1 MIETIRVFVADDH
14 TVVRKGIHAL
24 ISTEP
29 GMEIVGEAGNGKDAV
44 RLVRKLN
51 PDVILMDVVMP
62 QMDGIEAIGKI
73 TQQNQNARILALT
86 SFAEDDK
93 VLPAIKAGA
102 LGYLLKD
109 ASPQKLLQAIRDVC
123 RGVSSLDP
131 TVALKLI
138 QEINRPPKLP
148 STHESLTERE
158 IEVLILVA
166 QGLTNQEIADIL
178 HISERTVR
186 NHVGNILAKLHLANR
201 TQAALHALRKGL
213 TKLDST

>member
-1 MIETIRVFVADDH
+1 V
-14 TVVRKGIHAL
+14 
-24 ISTEP
+24 ST
-29 GMEIVGEAGNGKDAV
+29 
-44 RLVRKLN
+44 
-51 PDVILMDVVMP
+51 
-62 QMDGIEAIGKI
+62 
-73 TQQNQNARILALT
+73 
-86 SFAEDDK
+86 
-93 VLPAIKAGA
+93 
-102 LGYLLKD
+102 
-109 ASPQKLLQAIRDVC
+109 
-123 RGVSSLDP
+123 LDP
-131 TVALKLI
+131 TVALNLI